1 MSEFVT
7 SVNSTKFNLEIIN
20 ENELNFGNQ
29 KISYELIEL
38 NYNNFLLKLGNKLYE
53 LTAEKI
59 NGDLF
64 KVNVGGYDFE
74 ITVRTALQERAYKL
88 LESASRHQAHQT
100 NVKAPMPGLILK
112 IKKNTGDRVVQGESV
127 VILEAMKMENDL
139 KAPASGIIEK
149 ILVTEGSPVEKGASL
164 FSIV

>member
-29 KISYELIEL
+29 KIDYELIEL
-38 NYNNFLLKLGNKLYE
+38 YSNNFLLKLGNKLFE
-53 LTAEKI
+53 FTAEKI

-112 IKKNTGDRVVQGESV
+112 IKKNPGDKVVQGESV

-149 ILVTEGSPVEKGASL
+149 ILVTEGSPVEKGTSL

>member
-1 MSEFVT
+1 MTDFVI
-7 SVNSTKFNLEIIN
+7 SVNSTKFNLVIIN
-20 ENELNFGNQ
+20 ENQLNFGDQ
-29 KISYELIEL
+29 KINYELIEL
-38 NYNNFLLKLGNKLYE
+38 NHNNFLLKLGNKFYE
-53 LTAEKI
+53 LAAEKI

-74 ITVRTALQERAYKL
+74 IVVRTALQERAYKL
-88 LESASRHQAHQT
+88 LESASRYQKHQT

-112 IKKNTGDRVVQGESV
+112 IKKNPGDKVEQGESI

>member
-74 ITVRTALQERAYKL
+74 IIVRTALQERAYKL
-88 LESASRHQAHQT
+88 LEGASRHQTHQT

-112 IKKNTGDRVVQGESV
+112 IKRNPGDKVEQGESV

-149 ILVTEGSPVEKGASL
+149 ILVTEGSPVEKGAWL